1 MKILIQ
7 YTIYIIMLSMIAGFA
22 SEITPPSDF
31 GQGWSVDKPARQ
43 FSGKNLYGYINGG
56 AELYLEF
63 GFKKLIIQKYTN
75 GDKKLEL
82 ELYQMINPDAA
93 LGIYLMK
100 AGEEISIDDIAARN
114 TANSYQILITKG
126 EYFIQINNFS
136 GDKNNQQAMIS
147 LSQKVLKQIYTSER
161 QNLFSNLPEEK
172 MIPGTQL
179 LFCGP
184 YGLQAIYTFGKGD
197 IFKLEGKIFG
207 AAADYLSETGS
218 TITQLI
224 IPYPEEMD
232 AILGYKNVIEHLDP
246 YLKIIDKGEGYFIF
260 KDFQNK
266 YGIIQI
272 EKNLLKLKI
281 HLVSM
286 PE

>member
-1 MKILIQ
+1 MR
-7 YTIYIIMLSMIAGFA
+7 YAIYVVMISMVAGFA
-22 SEITPPSDF
+22 GEITLPSDF
-31 GQGWSVDKPARQ
+31 GQGWRADKPARH
-43 FSGKNLYGYINGG
+43 FRGKNLYGYINGG

-63 GFKKLIIQKYTN
+63 GFKNLIIKKYIN
-75 GDKKLEL
+75 GDNKLEL

-100 AGEEISIDDIAARN
+100 AGKEISIDNIGARN

-136 GDKNNQQAMIS
+136 GDKNNQMAMIS
-147 LSQKVLKQIYTSER
+147 LSQKVLKQINTSER
-161 QNLFSNLPEEK
+161 HNLFSYLPEEK

-179 LFCGP
+179 LFCGA

-197 IFKLEGKIFG
+197 IFKLEGRIFG
-207 AAADYLSETGS
+207 VAADYISEAGN
-218 TITQLI
+218 TITRLI

-246 YLKIIDKGEGYFIF
+246 YLKIIDKGENHFIF

-266 YGIIQI
+266 YGIVQI
-272 EKNLLKLKI
+272 EKDLLKLTI
-281 HLVSM
+281 HLVSL